1 MQVFVLYKQQSVRK
15 LSISGWV
22 LGGSSCLSRHWLL
35 SGVIPALSYKTVNAF
50 LSPELTHTL
59 PQTPGQDRGQSKGLY
74 MHLVD
79 SFPCWSFRQKGD
91 RCIGSFMNLANYS
104 YFSGMCNM
112 TAEQSPAE
120 ASPVVMSPN
129 VSLDSPLPP
138 PPLMLQARSKESIL
152 IKSEPRGN
160 SPNTEDGGALGQT
173 EEHLPSGSRRRKR
186 PVQRGKPPYSYIALI
201 AMAIANSPERKLTLG
216 GIYKFIM
223 ERFPFYREN
232 SKKWQNSIR
241 HNLTL
246 NDCFVKIPR
255 EPGRPGKGNYWTLD
269 PAAED
274 MFDNGSFLRRRKRFK
289 RTDVS
294 TYPGY
299 MQSSSAFTP
308 TPMGRPSYPNALYA
322 GIGSGYGSQL
332 TATSPHPA
340 MLHHYQTSAGV
351 SQGQPRMFSIDNI
364 ISQQTVV
371 QSGPVGDLNSQAL
384 GLGGG
389 DLSTMT
395 SSCSVTGADPSAC
408 FQTQTVNPSANM
420 LSRNSGNLSSNLTTG
435 YPYSSPASPPNLPT
449 MTQSGFS
456 PGSSQVYCTSNRLS
470 LPALRPSSCS
480 EHSEQLLG
488 LSSPMN
494 YNNTYMRQAN
504 FASGLER
511 YM

>member
-1 MQVFVLYKQQSVRK
+1 
-15 LSISGWV
+15 
-22 LGGSSCLSRHWLL
+22 
-35 SGVIPALSYKTVNAF
+35 
-50 LSPELTHTL
+50 
-59 PQTPGQDRGQSKGLY
+59 
-74 MHLVD
+74 
-79 SFPCWSFRQKGD
+79 
-91 RCIGSFMNLANYS
+91 MNLANYS

-112 TAEQSPAE
+112 TAEMQHSPAE
-120 ASPVVMSPN
+120 ASPVVMSPG
-129 VSLDSPLPP
+129 VCLDSPQPAA
-138 PPLMLQARSKESIL
+138 MLQARSKDNVL

-160 SPNTEDGGALGQT
+160 SPSAEDGAAPGQT
-173 EEHLPSGSRRRKR
+173 EEHLPTGSRRRKR

-308 TPMGRPSYPNALYA
+308 TPMGRPSYPNTLYA
-322 GIGSGYGSQL
+322 GIGTGYGAPL
-332 TATSPHPA
+332 TAASPHPA
-340 MLHHYQTSAGV
+340 MLHHYQTSGGV
-351 SQGQPRMFSIDNI
+351 GQGQPRSMFSIDNL
-364 ISQQTVV
+364 ISQQAVA
-371 QSGPVGDLNSQAL
+371 QGGPGGGGDLNSQAL
-384 GLGGG
+384 GLGLHAGG
-389 DLSTMT
+389 DMGTMA
-395 SSCSVTGADPSAC
+395 SSCSVTGSDQSGC
-408 FQTQTVNPSANM
+408 FQGQTVNPSGNM
-420 LSRNSGNLSSNLTTG
+420 LSRNSGNLSG
-435 YPYSSPASPPNLPT
+435 YPYSSSGSSGSPPHLST
-449 MTQSGFS
+449 MGQSGFS
-456 PGSSQVYCTSNRLS
+456 PGSSQVYCSGNRLS
-470 LPALRPSSCS
+470 LPALRPGSCA
-480 EHSEQLLG
+480 EHTDQLLG
-488 LSSPMN
+488 LPSPMN
-494 YNNTYMRQAN
+494 SYNNSYMRQAN

>member
-1 MQVFVLYKQQSVRK
+1 M
-15 LSISGWV
+15 
-22 LGGSSCLSRHWLL
+22 
-35 SGVIPALSYKTVNAF
+35 T
-50 LSPELTHTL
+50 
-59 PQTPGQDRGQSKGLY
+59 
-74 MHLVD
+74 
-79 SFPCWSFRQKGD
+79 
-91 RCIGSFMNLANYS
+91 LANYS

-112 TAEQSPAE
+112 TAEHSQAE
-120 ASPVVMSPN
+120 ASPVGMSPS

-138 PPLMLQARSKESIL
+138 PPMMLQGRSKDGVL
-152 IKSEPRGN
+152 IKSEPRGS
-160 SPNTEDGGALGQT
+160 SPGTEDGGALGQT
-173 EEHLPSGSRRRKR
+173 EEHLPTGSRRRKR

-289 RTDVS
+289 RTDMS

-308 TPMGRPSYPNALYA
+308 TPMGRPSYPNTLYA

-340 MLHHYQTSAGV
+340 MMHHYQTPTGV
-351 SQGQPRMFSIDNI
+351 GQGQPRMFSIDNI

-371 QSGPVGDLNSQAL
+371 QSGPAGEMIPQTLS
-384 GLGGG
+384 LGGELG
-389 DLSTMT
+389 NMN
-395 SSCSVTGADPSAC
+395 SSCSVTGTDPSAC
-408 FQTQTVNPSANM
+408 FQTQTVNPAANM
-420 LSRNSGNLSSNLTTG
+420 LSRNSGNLTST
-435 YPYSSPASPPNLPT
+435 YPYSSSSASPPNLPS
-449 MTQSGFS
+449 MSQSGFS
-456 PGSSQVYCTSNRLS
+456 PGGSQVYCSGNRLS
-470 LPALRPSSCS
+470 LPALRHGSCA

-488 LSSPMN
+488 LSNPMN
-494 YNNTYMRQAN
+494 SYNNSYMRQGN

>member
-1 MQVFVLYKQQSVRK
+1 
-15 LSISGWV
+15 
-22 LGGSSCLSRHWLL
+22 
-35 SGVIPALSYKTVNAF
+35 
-50 LSPELTHTL
+50 
-59 PQTPGQDRGQSKGLY
+59 
-74 MHLVD
+74 
-79 SFPCWSFRQKGD
+79 
-91 RCIGSFMNLANYS
+91 
-104 YFSGMCNM
+104 MCNM
-112 TAEQSPAE
+112 TAETQHSPAE
-120 ASPVVMSPN
+120 ATSPLVLSPS

-138 PPLMLQARSKESIL
+138 PPLMLQARAKDNVL
-152 IKSEPRGN
+152 IKSEPRGS
-160 SPNTEDGGALGQT
+160 SPTAEDGAALSQT
-173 EEHLPSGSRRRKR
+173 EEHLTTGSRRRKR

-201 AMAIANSPERKLTLG
+201 AMAIANSSERKLTLG

-308 TPMGRPSYPNALYA
+308 TPMGRPSYPNTLYP

-332 TATSPHPA
+332 TAASPHPA
-340 MLHHYQTSAGV
+340 VLHHYQNPAGV
-351 SQGQPRMFSIDNI
+351 AQGQPRMFSIDNI
-364 ISQQTVV
+364 ISQQAVMQGV
-371 QSGPVGDLNSQAL
+371 PGAELGSPAAL
-384 GLGGG
+384 QGLGGA
-389 DLSTMT
+389 DLCATT
-395 SSCSVTGADPSAC
+395 TGCSVTSTDPSAC
-408 FQTQTVNPSANM
+408 FQAQAVNPSASM
-420 LSRNSGNLSSNLTTG
+420 LSRNSGSFPSNLTAG
-435 YPYSSPASPPNLPT
+435 YPYSASASPPNLSN

-456 PGSSQVYCTSNRLS
+456 PGGSQVYCSGGRLP
-470 LPALRPSSCS
+470 LPPLRSGSCA
-480 EHSEQLLG
+480 EHTEQLLG
-488 LSSPMN
+488 LSAPINS
-494 YNNTYMRQAN
+494 YNNSYMRQAN

>member
-1 MQVFVLYKQQSVRK
+1 
-15 LSISGWV
+15 
-22 LGGSSCLSRHWLL
+22 
-35 SGVIPALSYKTVNAF
+35 
-50 LSPELTHTL
+50 
-59 PQTPGQDRGQSKGLY
+59 
-74 MHLVD
+74 
-79 SFPCWSFRQKGD
+79 
-91 RCIGSFMNLANYS
+91 MNLANYS
-104 YFSGMCNM
+104 YYPGMCNM
-112 TAEQSPAE
+112 TAETQESPAE
-120 ASPVVMSPN
+120 ASPVVLSPN

-138 PPLMLQARSKESIL
+138 LMIQARSKDGVL
-152 IKSEPRGN
+152 IKSEPRGT
-160 SPNTEDGGALGQT
+160 SPDTAADDGVILQGQT
-173 EEHLPSGSRRRKR
+173 EEHLPTGSRRRKR

-308 TPMGRPSYPNALYA
+308 TPVGRPAYPNTLYA
-322 GIGSGYGSQL
+322 GYGAS
-332 TATSPHPA
+332 SPHPA
-340 MLHHYQTSAGV
+340 MLHHYQASAGV
-351 SQGQPRMFSIDNI
+351 CQAQPRMFSIDNI
-364 ISQQTVV
+364 ISPQTLM
-371 QSGPVGDLNSQAL
+371 QGGELNPQ
-384 GLGGG
+384 GIGGG
-389 DLSTMT
+389 DLSAMT
-395 SSCSVTGADPSAC
+395 SSCSVTGGDPVAC
-408 FQTQTVNPSANM
+408 FQTQTVNNQSANM
-420 LSRNSGNLSSNLTTG
+420 LCRNSGGISNMNPG
-435 YPYSSPASPPNLPT
+435 YAYSSPASPQGLAGMAQT
-449 MTQSGFS
+449 GFS
-456 PGSSQVYCTSNRLS
+456 PGGSQVYCPGNRLS
-470 LPALRPSSCS
+470 LPALRPSSCA
-480 EHSEQLLG
+480 EHTEQLLG
-488 LSSPMN
+488 LSGPMNN
-494 YNNTYMRQAN
+494 YNNSYMRQAN

>member
-1 MQVFVLYKQQSVRK
+1 
-15 LSISGWV
+15 
-22 LGGSSCLSRHWLL
+22 
-35 SGVIPALSYKTVNAF
+35 
-50 LSPELTHTL
+50 
-59 PQTPGQDRGQSKGLY
+59 
-74 MHLVD
+74 
-79 SFPCWSFRQKGD
+79 
-91 RCIGSFMNLANYS
+91 MNLANYS
-104 YFSGMCNM
+104 YYSGMCNM
-112 TAEQSPAE
+112 TAETQHSPAE
-120 ASPVVMSPN
+120 ASPVVLSPN

-138 PPLMLQARSKESIL
+138 LMLQPRSKDGVL

-160 SPNTEDGGALGQT
+160 SPTNNDDGVILGQT
-173 EEHLPSGSRRRKR
+173 EEHLPTGSRRRKR

-308 TPMGRPSYPNALYA
+308 TPMGRPAYPNTLYA

-332 TATSPHPA
+332 TASSPHPA

-351 SQGQPRMFSIDNI
+351 CQAQPRMFSIDNI
-364 ISQQTVV
+364 ISPQTVM
-371 QSGPVGDLNSQAL
+371 QGGELNPQAL
-384 GLGGG
+384 QGLGGG
-389 DLSTMT
+389 DLSAMT
-395 SSCSVTGADPSAC
+395 SSCSVTGGDPPAC
-408 FQTQTVNPSANM
+408 FQTQTVNQSANM
-420 LSRNSGNLSSNLTTG
+420 LGRNSGNISNINPG
-435 YPYSSPASPPNLPT
+435 YPYSSPASPPNLPSMAQT
-449 MTQSGFS
+449 GFS
-456 PGSSQVYCTSNRLS
+456 PGSSQVYCPGNRLS
-470 LPALRPSSCS
+470 LPALRPSSCT
-480 EHSEQLLG
+480 EHTEQLLG
-488 LSSPMN
+488 LSGPMN
-494 YNNTYMRQAN
+494 TYNNSYMRQAN

>member
-1 MQVFVLYKQQSVRK
+1 
-15 LSISGWV
+15 
-22 LGGSSCLSRHWLL
+22 
-35 SGVIPALSYKTVNAF
+35 
-50 LSPELTHTL
+50 
-59 PQTPGQDRGQSKGLY
+59 
-74 MHLVD
+74 
-79 SFPCWSFRQKGD
+79 
-91 RCIGSFMNLANYS
+91 MNLANYS

-112 TAEQSPAE
+112 TAETQHSPAE
-120 ASPVVMSPN
+120 ATSPVVMSPN

-138 PPLMLQARSKESIL
+138 PPLMLQARSKDNIL
-152 IKSEPRGN
+152 IKSEPQGS
-160 SPNTEDGGALGQT
+160 SPNTEDGAALGQT
-173 EEHLPSGSRRRKR
+173 EEHLPTGSRRRKR

-308 TPMGRPSYPNALYA
+308 TPMGRPSYPNTLYP

-332 TATSPHPA
+332 SATSPHPA
-340 MLHHYQTSAGV
+340 MLHHYQASGV
-351 SQGQPRMFSIDNI
+351 AQGQPRMFSIDNI

-371 QSGPVGDLNSQAL
+371 QGGPGGDLNAQAL

-389 DLSTMT
+389 DLGSMS
-395 SSCSVTGADPSAC
+395 SSCSVAGTDPSAC
-408 FQTQTVNPSANM
+408 FQSQTVVNPSANM
-420 LSRNSGNLSSNLTTG
+420 LGRSSGNIPSNLTNG
-435 YPYSSPASPPNLPT
+435 YPYSSSGSPPHLPA
-449 MTQSGFS
+449 MTQSNFS
-456 PGSSQVYCTSNRLS
+456 PGSSQVYCTGNRLS
-470 LPALRPSSCS
+470 LPALRPGSCA
-480 EHSEQLLG
+480 EHTEQLLG
-488 LSSPMN
+488 LSGPMN
-494 YNNTYMRQAN
+494 SYNNSYMRQAN
-504 FASGLER
+504 FASGLDR

>member
-1 MQVFVLYKQQSVRK
+1 
-15 LSISGWV
+15 
-22 LGGSSCLSRHWLL
+22 
-35 SGVIPALSYKTVNAF
+35 
-50 LSPELTHTL
+50 
-59 PQTPGQDRGQSKGLY
+59 
-74 MHLVD
+74 
-79 SFPCWSFRQKGD
+79 
-91 RCIGSFMNLANYS
+91 MNLANYS

-112 TAEQSPAE
+112 TAEMQHSPAE
-120 ASPVVMSPN
+120 ASPGLLSPG
-129 VSLDSPLPP
+129 VCLEPAQPPAMLP
-138 PPLMLQARSKESIL
+138 ARSKDGVL
-152 IKSEPRGN
+152 IKSEPRGT
-160 SPNTEDGGALGQT
+160 SPSAEDAAAPGQT
-173 EEHLPSGSRRRKR
+173 DEHLPTGSRRRKR

-308 TPMGRPSYPNALYA
+308 TPMGRPSYPNTLYA
-322 GIGSGYGSQL
+322 GIGSGYGPQL

-340 MLHHYQTSAGV
+340 MLHHYQASGGV
-351 SQGQPRMFSIDNI
+351 GQGQPRSMFSIDNL
-364 ISQQTVV
+364 ISQQAVA
-371 QSGPVGDLNSQAL
+371 QSGPGGDLGSQAL
-384 GLGGG
+384 GMGLHVGG
-389 DLSTMT
+389 DMGTGT
-395 SSCSVTGADPSAC
+395 SSCSVTGNDPSGC
-408 FQTQTVNPSANM
+408 FQGQTVNPSGNM
-420 LSRNSGNLSSNLTTG
+420 LSRSSGNLSSNLAAG
-435 YPYSSPASPPNLPT
+435 YPYSSPGSPPHLST
-449 MTQSGFS
+449 MGQSGFS
-456 PGSSQVYCTSNRLS
+456 PGSSQVYCPGNRLS
-470 LPALRPSSCS
+470 LPAVRPGPCA
-480 EHSEQLLG
+480 EHTDQLLG
-488 LSSPMN
+488 LPGAMN
-494 YNNTYMRQAN
+494 SYNNSYMRQAN

>member
-1 MQVFVLYKQQSVRK
+1 
-15 LSISGWV
+15 
-22 LGGSSCLSRHWLL
+22 
-35 SGVIPALSYKTVNAF
+35 
-50 LSPELTHTL
+50 
-59 PQTPGQDRGQSKGLY
+59 
-74 MHLVD
+74 
-79 SFPCWSFRQKGD
+79 
-91 RCIGSFMNLANYS
+91 MNLANYS

-112 TAEQSPAE
+112 TAETQHSPAE
-120 ASPVVMSPN
+120 ASPVVLSPN

-138 PPLMLQARSKESIL
+138 APPQMLQARTSKDNVL
-152 IKSEPRGN
+152 IKSEPRGS
-160 SPNTEDGGALGQT
+160 SPGAEDGAALGQT
-173 EEHLPSGSRRRKR
+173 EEHLPTGSRRRKR

-308 TPMGRPSYPNALYA
+308 TPMGRPSYPNTLYA

-332 TATSPHPA
+332 TATSPHHPA

-351 SQGQPRMFSIDNI
+351 GQGQPRMFSIDNI

-371 QSGPVGDLNSQAL
+371 QSGPGGDLSSQAL
-384 GLGGG
+384 GLGVG
-389 DLSTMT
+389 DLGNMT
-395 SSCSVTGADPSAC
+395 SSCSVTGTDPSAC
-408 FQTQTVNPSANM
+408 FQTQSMNPSGNM
-420 LSRNSGNLSSNLTTG
+420 LGRNNGNLGNIGSNLVAG
-435 YPYSSPASPPNLPT
+435 YPYSSSASPPNMPA

-456 PGSSQVYCTSNRLS
+456 PGSSQVYCSGNRLS
-470 LPALRPSSCS
+470 LPALRPGSCA
-480 EHSEQLLG
+480 EHTEQLLG
-488 LSSPMN
+488 LSNPMN
-494 YNNTYMRQAN
+494 SYNNTYMRQAN
-504 FASGLER
+504 FASGLDR

>member
-1 MQVFVLYKQQSVRK
+1 
-15 LSISGWV
+15 
-22 LGGSSCLSRHWLL
+22 
-35 SGVIPALSYKTVNAF
+35 
-50 LSPELTHTL
+50 
-59 PQTPGQDRGQSKGLY
+59 
-74 MHLVD
+74 
-79 SFPCWSFRQKGD
+79 
-91 RCIGSFMNLANYS
+91 MNLANYS
-104 YFSGMCNM
+104 YYSGMCNM
-112 TAEQSPAE
+112 TAETQHSPAE
-120 ASPVVMSPN
+120 VSPVVLSPN

-138 PPLMLQARSKESIL
+138 LMLSGRSKDGVL

-160 SPNTEDGGALGQT
+160 SPDAEDGVVLGQT
-173 EEHLPSGSRRRKR
+173 DQEHMPTGSRRRKR

-201 AMAIANSPERKLTLG
+201 AMAIANSSERKLTLG

-299 MQSSSAFTP
+299 VQNSSAFTP
-308 TPMGRPSYPNALYA
+308 TPMGRPSYPNTLYA
-322 GIGSGYGSQL
+322 GIGSGYAASSQ
-332 TATSPHPA
+332 HPA

-351 SQGQPRMFSIDNI
+351 CQAQPRMFSIDNI
-364 ISQQTVV
+364 ISPQA
-371 QSGPVGDLNSQAL
+371 VGELNPQAL
-384 GLGGG
+384 QGLGGG
-389 DLSTMT
+389 DLAAMT

-408 FQTQTVNPSANM
+408 FQTQTVNQSANM
-420 LSRNSGNLSSNLTTG
+420 LSRNNGNISSNISSNLTPA
-435 YPYSSPASPPNLPT
+435 YPYSSPASPPNLT
-449 MTQSGFS
+449 GMTQTGFS
-456 PGSSQVYCTSNRLS
+456 PGSSQVYCPGNRLS
-470 LPALRPSSCS
+470 LPALRPSSCA
-480 EHSEQLLG
+480 EHTEQLLG
-488 LSSPMN
+488 LSGSMN
-494 YNNTYMRQAN
+494 TYNNSYMRQAN

>member
-1 MQVFVLYKQQSVRK
+1 
-15 LSISGWV
+15 
-22 LGGSSCLSRHWLL
+22 
-35 SGVIPALSYKTVNAF
+35 
-50 LSPELTHTL
+50 
-59 PQTPGQDRGQSKGLY
+59 
-74 MHLVD
+74 
-79 SFPCWSFRQKGD
+79 
-91 RCIGSFMNLANYS
+91 MNLANYS

-112 TAEQSPAE
+112 TAETQHSPAE
-120 ASPVVMSPN
+120 VSPVVMSPSG
-129 VSLDSPLPP
+129 VSLDSPPPPP
-138 PPLMLQARSKESIL
+138 PPLMLQARSKDNVL
-152 IKSEPRGN
+152 IKSEPRGGS
-160 SPNTEDGGALGQT
+160 SPGTEDGAALGQT
-173 EEHLPSGSRRRKR
+173 DEHLPSGSRRRKR

-308 TPMGRPSYPNALYA
+308 TPMGRPSYPNSLYA

-332 TATSPHPA
+332 AATSPHPT

-351 SQGQPRMFSIDNI
+351 GQGQPRSMFSIDNI

-371 QSGPVGDLNSQAL
+371 GPSGPGGDLNSQAL
-384 GLGGG
+384 GLGLGLHGGG
-389 DLSTMT
+389 DLGAMA
-395 SSCSVTGADPSAC
+395 SSCSVTGNDPSAC
-408 FQTQTVNPSANM
+408 FQTQTLNASANM
-420 LSRNSGNLSSNLTTG
+420 LSRNSGNLPSNLATG
-435 YPYSSPASPPNLPT
+435 YPYSSSGSPTHLPA

-456 PGSSQVYCTSNRLS
+456 PGSSQVYCSGNRLS
-470 LPALRPSSCS
+470 LPALRPGSCA
-480 EHSEQLLG
+480 EHTEQLLG
-488 LSSPMN
+488 LSGPMN
-494 YNNTYMRQAN
+494 SYNNTYMRQAN

>member
-1 MQVFVLYKQQSVRK
+1 
-15 LSISGWV
+15 
-22 LGGSSCLSRHWLL
+22 
-35 SGVIPALSYKTVNAF
+35 
-50 LSPELTHTL
+50 
-59 PQTPGQDRGQSKGLY
+59 
-74 MHLVD
+74 
-79 SFPCWSFRQKGD
+79 
-91 RCIGSFMNLANYS
+91 MNLANYS

-112 TAEQSPAE
+112 TAETQHSPAE
-120 ASPVVMSPN
+120 ASPVVLSPN
-129 VSLDSPLPP
+129 LSLDSPLPP
-138 PPLMLQARSKESIL
+138 LMMQQARSKDNVL

-160 SPNTEDGGALGQT
+160 GPSADDGAALGQT
-173 EEHLPSGSRRRKR
+173 EEHLPIGSRRRKR

-308 TPMGRPSYPNALYA
+308 TPMGRPSYPNTIYA
-322 GIGSGYGSQL
+322 GIGSGYGSHL
-332 TATSPHPA
+332 TATSSPHHPA

-351 SQGQPRMFSIDNI
+351 GQGQPRMFSIDNI
-364 ISQQTVV
+364 ISQQAVV
-371 QSGPVGDLNSQAL
+371 QSGPVPDLSCQAL
-384 GLGGG
+384 QGLSGG
-389 DLSTMT
+389 DLQGTMT

-408 FQTQTVNPSANM
+408 FQSQTAVNPSTNM
-420 LSRNSGNLSSNLTTG
+420 QSRNSGNITSNLVPG
-435 YPYSSPASPPNLPT
+435 YSYSSSASPPNLST

-456 PGSSQVYCTSNRLS
+456 PGGSQVYCPGNRLS
-470 LPALRPSSCS
+470 LPALRPGSCA
-480 EHSEQLLG
+480 EHTEQLLG
-488 LSSPMN
+488 LSSPIN
-494 YNNTYMRQAN
+494 SYNNTYMRQAN
-504 FASGLER
+504 FASGLDR

>member
-1 MQVFVLYKQQSVRK
+1 
-15 LSISGWV
+15 
-22 LGGSSCLSRHWLL
+22 
-35 SGVIPALSYKTVNAF
+35 
-50 LSPELTHTL
+50 
-59 PQTPGQDRGQSKGLY
+59 
-74 MHLVD
+74 
-79 SFPCWSFRQKGD
+79 
-91 RCIGSFMNLANYS
+91 
-104 YFSGMCNM
+104 MCNM
-112 TAEQSPAE
+112 TAESQQSPAE
-120 ASPVVMSPN
+120 AASPVVMSPN
-129 VSLDSPLPP
+129 GSLDSSLPP
-138 PPLMLQARSKESIL
+138 PPLMLQARTKDAVL
-152 IKSEPRGN
+152 IKSEPRGG
-160 SPNTEDGGALGQT
+160 SPNTDREEGAALGQT
-173 EEHLPSGSRRRKR
+173 EDHLPTGSRRRKR

-308 TPMGRPSYPNALYA
+308 TPMGRPSYPNTLYP
-322 GIGSGYGSQL
+322 GIGSSYGSQL
-332 TATSPHPA
+332 AGSPHPA
-340 MLHHYQTSAGV
+340 MLHHYQTPAGV
-351 SQGQPRMFSIDNI
+351 PQGQPRMFSIDNI
-364 ISQQTVV
+364 ISQQTVM
-371 QSGPVGDLNSQAL
+371 QSGSGGELNPQAL
-384 GLGGG
+384 GLTGG
-389 DLSTMT
+389 DLGPMSA
-395 SSCSVTGADPSAC
+395 SCSVAGTDPSAC
-408 FQTQTVNPSANM
+408 FQTQTINPSANV
-420 LSRNSGNLSSNLTTG
+420 LSRGGTLSSNLTPG
-435 YPYSSPASPPNLPT
+435 YPYSSSASPPHLSS

-456 PGSSQVYCTSNRLS
+456 PGGSQVYCAGNRLS
-470 LPALRPSSCS
+470 LPAVRSGSCA
-480 EHSEQLLG
+480 EHTEQLLG

-494 YNNTYMRQAN
+494 SYNNSYMRQAN
-504 FASGLER
+504 FASGLDR

>member
-1 MQVFVLYKQQSVRK
+1 
-15 LSISGWV
+15 
-22 LGGSSCLSRHWLL
+22 
-35 SGVIPALSYKTVNAF
+35 
-50 LSPELTHTL
+50 
-59 PQTPGQDRGQSKGLY
+59 
-74 MHLVD
+74 
-79 SFPCWSFRQKGD
+79 
-91 RCIGSFMNLANYS
+91 MNLANYS
-104 YFSGMCNM
+104 YFPGMCNM
-112 TAEQSPAE
+112 TVETQPSPAE
-120 ASPVVMSPN
+120 GSPVVLSPA
-129 VSLDSPLPP
+129 VSLDSPLQTP
-138 PPLMLQARSKESIL
+138 PPLMLQPRSKENVL
-152 IKSEPRGN
+152 IKSEPRGT
-160 SPNTEDGGALGQT
+160 SPDTEEGVALGHT

-289 RTDVS
+289 RTDVT

-308 TPMGRPSYPNALYA
+308 TPMGRPSYPATLYS
-322 GIGSGYGSQL
+322 GMGSGYGSQL
-332 TATSPHPA
+332 TSTSPHHPA
-340 MLHHYQTSAGV
+340 MLHHYQTPAGV
-351 SQGQPRMFSIDNI
+351 GQGQPRMFSIDNI
-364 ISQQTVV
+364 INQQTAV
-371 QSGPVGDLNSQAL
+371 QNSPGTEFNCQAL
-384 GLGGG
+384 GLGAG
-389 DLSTMT
+389 DLGTMT
-395 SSCSVTGADPSAC
+395 ASCPATGTESSAC
-408 FQTQTVNPSANM
+408 FQSQTVNPSANM
-420 LSRNSGNLSSNLTTG
+420 LCRNSGNVASNLVAG
-435 YPYSSPASPPNLPT
+435 YPYSSSASPPHLST

-456 PGSSQVYCTSNRLS
+456 PGPSQVYCTGNRLS
-470 LPALRPSSCS
+470 LPALRPASCA
-480 EHSEQLLG
+480 EHTEQLLG

-494 YNNTYMRQAN
+494 SYNNTYMRQAN
-504 FASGLER
+504 FATGLDR

>member
-1 MQVFVLYKQQSVRK
+1 
-15 LSISGWV
+15 
-22 LGGSSCLSRHWLL
+22 
-35 SGVIPALSYKTVNAF
+35 
-50 LSPELTHTL
+50 
-59 PQTPGQDRGQSKGLY
+59 
-74 MHLVD
+74 
-79 SFPCWSFRQKGD
+79 
-91 RCIGSFMNLANYS
+91 MNLANYS

-112 TAEQSPAE
+112 TAEPSPAE
-120 ASPVVMSPN
+120 ASPVGMSPC
-129 VSLDSPLPP
+129 VSLDSPLPAG
-138 PPLMLQARSKESIL
+138 LQARPKDGVL
-152 IKSEPRGN
+152 IKSEPRGG
-160 SPNTEDGGALGQT
+160 SPSAEDGQT

-299 MQSSSAFTP
+299 MQNSSAFTP
-308 TPMGRPSYPNALYA
+308 TPMGRPSYPNSLYA
-322 GIGSGYGSQL
+322 GLGSGYGSQL
-332 TATSPHPA
+332 TPASPHPA
-340 MLHHYQTSAGV
+340 MLHHYQSPPGV
-351 SQGQPRMFSIDNI
+351 GQGQPRMFSIDNI
-364 ISQQTVV
+364 INQQTCA
-371 QSGPVGDLNSQAL
+371 PDAQAL
-384 GLGGG
+384 PGLG
-389 DLSTMT
+389 DLS
-395 SSCSVTGADPSAC
+395 CSGTGTGTDPSAC
-408 FQTQTVNPSANM
+408 FQTQPGNPSANM
-420 LSRNSGNLSSNLTTG
+420 LGRNSGNLPSNLSAAG
-435 YPYSSPASPPNLPT
+435 YPYSSASASPPSLPP
-449 MTQSGFS
+449 MSQAGFS
-456 PGSSQVYCTSNRLS
+456 PGGSPVYCSGNRLS
-470 LPALRPSSCS
+470 LPALRPASCA
-480 EHSEQLLG
+480 EHTEQLLG
-488 LSSPMN
+488 LPGSMNSYNSS
-494 YNNTYMRQAN
+494 YMRQAN